1 MPKQTRRIIL
11 WLCLLLWAAGCRANP
26 TPPKPSMPT
35 VTAAPAASPLASVPP
50 ATAAPAPSTLA
61 VVNLRAEPADTVIRL
76 SWQPVPGA
84 RGYFVFRDNSSTPLN
99 PTPLAEARFEDIGL
113 TNGRTY
119 TYTVAAVNPDGQV
132 GTPSAPIQAV
142 PKSR

>member
-1 MPKQTRRIIL
+1 
-11 WLCLLLWAAGCRANP
+11 
-26 TPPKPSMPT
+26 
-35 VTAAPAASPLASVPP
+35 
-50 ATAAPAPSTLA
+50 LA

-119 TYTVAAVNPDGQV
+119 TYTVTAVNPDGQMS
-132 GTPSAPIQAV
+132 TPSAPIQAA

>member
-1 MPKQTRRIIL
+1 MRRQTRRIIL
-11 WLCLLLWAAGCRANP
+11 WLCLLLGASGCRANP
-26 TPPKPSMPT
+26 PPQPSPPPA
-35 VTAAPAASPLASVPP
+35 TAAPEASPLASVPP
-50 ATAAPAPSTLA
+50 ATAAPATSALA
-61 VVNLRAEPADTVIRL
+61 VVNLKAEPADTVIRL

-119 TYTVAAVNPDGQV
+119 TYTVALVNPDGQM
-132 GTPSAPIQAV
+132 GAPSAPIQAM